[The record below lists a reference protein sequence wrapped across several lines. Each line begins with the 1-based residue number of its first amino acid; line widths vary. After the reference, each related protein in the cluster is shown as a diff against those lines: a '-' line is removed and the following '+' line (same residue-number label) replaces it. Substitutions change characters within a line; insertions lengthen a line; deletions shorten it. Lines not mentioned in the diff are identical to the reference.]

1 MDIRMPGVDG
11 VEATRLVAG
20 PETSDPVAVLVLIT
34 YDMDEYVFSALRAGA
49 RGFLLKHAG
58 ARRLVPRC
66 RRHARPCGRRR
77 RAAPAEAFAHQPT
90 RRPPPTEV
98 GLLTDREHAVL
109 DLVARGRSNAEIAA
123 ELYIEP
129 STVKTHLG
137 NVLAKLGLR
146 HRIQVV
152 IYAYEN
158 GLITPAS

>member
-1 MDIRMPGVDG
+1 MNTSSRRFGPGRGASCSSTPARDGWCHDAVATRDRADGVD
-11 VEATRLVAG
+11 ELLRRK
-20 PETSDPVAVLVLIT
+20 PSRTS
-34 YDMDEYVFSALRAGA
+34 
-49 RGFLLKHAG
+49 
-58 ARRLVPRC
+58 
-66 RRHARPCGRRR
+66 RHVDRRR
-77 RAAPAEAFAHQPT
+77 PRSA
-90 RRPPPTEV
+90 
-98 GLLTDREHAVL
+98 LLTDREHAVL